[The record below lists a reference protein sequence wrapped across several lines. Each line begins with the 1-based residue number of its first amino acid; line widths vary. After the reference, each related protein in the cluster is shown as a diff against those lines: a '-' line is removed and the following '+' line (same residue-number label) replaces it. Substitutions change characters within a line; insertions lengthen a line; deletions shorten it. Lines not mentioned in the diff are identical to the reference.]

1 VSFFIWRKIMGLFN
15 SISNKI
21 AKSIAKKKS
30 VKLTSY
36 GQQKVKE
43 QARKQLGV
51 DKYVKPAAPKK
62 VGPTLANAM
71 SLPKTSKSVSTKPS
85 SDKKKTIGPSIPNK
99 SGNSG
104 GGSKSSNTSSLL
116 NPYSSMSGTLASSA
130 APSNILLNPNAKYGI
145 NTPMTSSISTSN
157 PSWLSP
163 QKVYADTGNVSGL
176 QNLVSG
182 IGPGAWADKPAVKL
196 LKLLGNVNPLAFIAG
211 NALSTERKV
220 SEELGGN
227 PQSVQ
232 DAMGLSSDILTPE
245 VQKAYE
251 EAQKDAVSKGYVDQY
266 GAADMGRYM
275 TAEATEPAPDA
286 GGTPPSGGTGTEGTG
301 TLAGI
306 DTSAGTAWDPSN
318 MPTGE
323 EVFGALKKGM
333 TAEQAAAM
341 DAAIAEYDR
350 QRALLQ
356 NQLGFAQQQRQNA
369 LDTYGNQYNDVVS
382 QIANAR
388 TNAER
393 DTEVG
398 RQNVFDI
405 AQNTQRSNRNVLRS
419 LGILSSSA
427 AGEMLNKPYTEAS
440 KQVGSME
447 NQLIQRKKELDDLKI
462 QKDAEFA
469 TNVRDLETNY
479 SKMIADIQADIRYTE
494 ADKIA
499 AVNQLTAAA
508 QTRYAELQQAQL
520 NWNNQLAAQQQQF
533 ALDIARM
540 NAYSGNSITP
550 EMSGILQSSMAVKV

>member
-1 VSFFIWRKIMGLFN
+1 MSLWNAVK
-15 SISNKI
+15 K
-21 AKSIAKKKS
+21 AVKKVTTKKKS
-30 VKLTSY
+30 TYNPTPQSVKD
-36 GQQKVKE
+36 K
-43 QARKQLGV
+43 ARQSLGV
-51 DKYVKPAAPKK
+51 DKYIKPTEPKK
-62 VGPTLANAM
+62 VNSTLAKSM
-71 SLPKTSKSVSTKPS
+71 PYVSLPKTSKSVSTQS
-85 SDKKKTIGPSIPNK
+85 SGDKKKSNNSSNSKK
-99 SGNSG
+99 SSV
-104 GGSKSSNTSSLL
+104 GSKSSNTIYSLT
-116 NPYSSMSGTLASSA
+116 NPFAPQKAYASTGALASSNT
-130 APSNILLNPNAKYGI
+130 PSSNVLNPNASYGLT
-145 NTPMTSSISTSN
+145 TPMTSSASTTTN
-157 PSWLSP
+157 PGLSYQSSQNP
-163 QKVYADTGNVSGL
+163 DWNVVRTQGL
-176 QNLVSG
+176 G
-182 IGPGAWADKPAVKL
+182 EGAWRNNALVTALRNSPIGIFNKW
-196 LKLLGNVNPLAFIAG
+196 GNI
-211 NALSTERKV
+211 LSTERGITENALDFLNKV
-220 SEELGGN
+220 PLVSAIAPEAN
-227 PQSVQ
+227 YTSVQ
-232 DAMGLSSDILTPE
+232 QATNTMPVETTPE
-245 VQKAYE
+245 YKQAID
-251 EAQKDAVSKGYVDQY
+251 EATIAASEQGVDVNKYLEDQWR
-266 GAADMGRYM
+266 AM
-275 TAEATEPAPDA
+275 TASLPYA
-286 GGTPPSGGTGTEGTG
+286 GGTGTEGTG

-341 DAAIAEYDR
+341 DAAIAEYDK

-462 QKDAEFA
+462 QKDEEFA
-469 TNVRDLETNY
+469 TNVKDLETNY